1 MEEPYES
8 NFQEFSKFRIQ
19 NNNKLNSAAAAEAKN
34 KDLSVLLLVL

>member
-19 NNNKLNSAAAAEAKN
+19 NNKLNSAAAAEAKN